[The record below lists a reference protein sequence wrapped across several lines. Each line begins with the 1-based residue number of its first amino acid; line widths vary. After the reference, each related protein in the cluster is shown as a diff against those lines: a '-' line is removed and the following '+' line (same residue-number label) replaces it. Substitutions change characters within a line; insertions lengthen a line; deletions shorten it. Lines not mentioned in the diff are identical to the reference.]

1 MNKSVKIYLI
11 FLVVVIIGI
20 LVLDSSKPKP
30 INWSPTYSVSDKIPF
45 GLYVFN
51 QELRGLLHPD
61 TLQTINVTP
70 YEFFDDYYNYDTLV
84 NAYSTNGTFVAI
96 NNYPNIDDQSVQELL
111 YFASQGNSIFL
122 SMKTLPQMLLD
133 SLKLDYRSDFE
144 LTDNTALWFTNENL
158 GTEKYNLVEGLG
170 SNYFSSIDTLNTT
183 ILGYQGTDKAF
194 ANYIKV
200 PYKQGNF
207 LLHLQPAAF
216 TNFHLLKGNHSEYA
230 EKVLS
235 YIPKGNI
242 FWYTKDLT
250 DGHISQNPMRFFFGQ
265 PALKAAWYLF
275 LLGMLVFILFN
286 AKRKQRIVPVIVPL
300 ENTTIEFTKTI
311 GNLYFQEGNHHNI
324 IDKKIIYLLDKIR
337 REYLLD
343 TTSLDEKFV
352 QKLQQKTG
360 KNLEDLNQLFYK
372 INQHRKGHYESVEN
386 DLVEINTLIEKIFN

>member
-11 FLVVVIIGI
+11 FLVIVIIG
-20 LVLDSSKPKP
+20 VVVVDTNSPKP
-30 INWSPTYSVSDKIPF
+30 INWSPTYSISDKIPF

-51 QELRGLLHPD
+51 QELKEILKPD

-70 YEFFDDYYNYDTLV
+70 YEYFDDYYNYDTLV
-84 NAYSTNGTFVAI
+84 STYSTSGTFIAI
-96 NNYPNIDDQSVQELL
+96 SDYPNIDDQSVQELL

-122 SMKTLPQMLLD
+122 SMKTMPQMLLD
-133 SLKLDYRSDFE
+133 SLKLDFRSDFE
-144 LTDNTALWFTNENL
+144 LTNTTVLWFTNENL
-158 GTEKYNLVEGLG
+158 GPEKYNLVEGLG
-170 SNYFSSIDTLNTT
+170 SNYFSAIDTLNTT

-200 PYKQGNF
+200 AYKGGDF
-207 LLHLQPAAF
+207 LLHLQPVAF
-216 TNFHLLKGNHSEYA
+216 TNYHLLKGNHSEYV

-242 FWYTKDLT
+242 FWYTKGLT
-250 DGHISQNPMRFFFGQ
+250 DGHISQNPMRFIFSQ

-275 LLGMLVFILFN
+275 LLGMIVFILFN
-286 AKRKQRIVPVIVPL
+286 SKRKQRIVPVIVPL

-343 TTSLDEKFV
+343 TTTLDEKFV

>member
-1 MNKSVKIYLI
+1 MNQSVKIYLI
-11 FLVVVIIGI
+11 FLVTVIIGVI
-20 LVLDSSKPKP
+20 ALDSSKPKP
-30 INWSPTYSVSDKIPF
+30 INWSPTYSVNDKIPF
-45 GLYVFN
+45 GLYVFD
-51 QELRGLLHPD
+51 QELKGILKPD
-61 TLQTINVTP
+61 TLETVNVTP

-84 NAYSTNGTFVAI
+84 NTYSTSGTFIAI
-96 NNYPNIDDQSVQELL
+96 NDYPNIDDQSVQELL
-111 YFASQGNSIFL
+111 YFASQGNNIFL

-133 SLKLDYRSDFE
+133 SLNLDFRSDFE
-144 LTDNTALWFTNENL
+144 LTNNTALWFTNEKL
-158 GTEKYNLVEGLG
+158 GPEKYNLVEGLG
-170 SNYFSSIDTLNTT
+170 SNYFSRIDTLNTT

-200 PYKQGNF
+200 AYKGGDF

-216 TNFHLLKGNHSEYA
+216 TNYHLLKGNHSEYA

-235 YIPKGNI
+235 YIPKGNV

-250 DGHISQNPMRFFFGQ
+250 DGHISQNPMRFIFSQ

-275 LLGMLVFILFN
+275 LLGMIIFILFN
-286 AKRKQRIVPVIVPL
+286 AKRKQRIVPIIVPL

-311 GNLYFQEGNHHNI
+311 GNLYFQEGNHHTI

-343 TTSLDEKFV
+343 TTNLDEKFV

-360 KNLEDLNQLFYK
+360 KNTEDLKQLFHK

>member
-11 FLVVVIIGI
+11 FLVIVIIG
-20 LVLDSSKPKP
+20 VVVADSNTPKP
-30 INWSPTYSVSDKIPF
+30 INWSPTYSINDKIPF

-51 QELRGLLHPD
+51 QELKGILKRD

-70 YEFFDDYYNYDTLV
+70 YEYFDDYYNYDTLV
-84 NAYSTNGTFVAI
+84 STYSTSGTFIAI
-96 NNYPNIDDQSVQELL
+96 SDYPNIDDQSVQELL

-122 SMKTLPQMLLD
+122 SMKTMPQMLLD
-133 SLKLDYRSDFE
+133 SLKLDFRSDFE
-144 LTDNTALWFTNENL
+144 LTNTTALWFTNENL
-158 GTEKYNLVEGLG
+158 GPEKYNLVEGLG
-170 SNYFSSIDTLNTT
+170 SNYFSAIDTLNTT
-183 ILGYQGTDKAF
+183 ILGYQGTNKAF

-216 TNFHLLKGNHSEYA
+216 SNYHLLKGNHSEYA

-242 FWYTKDLT
+242 FWYTKGLT
-250 DGHISQNPMRFFFGQ
+250 DGHISQNPMRFIFSQ
-265 PALKAAWYLF
+265 PALKASWYLF
-275 LLGMLVFILFN
+275 LVGMIIFILFN
-286 AKRKQRIVPVIVPL
+286 SKRKQRIVPVIVPL

-311 GNLYFQEGNHHNI
+311 GILYFQEGNHHNI

-343 TTSLDEKFV
+343 TTTLDEKFV

-360 KNLEDLNQLFYK
+360 KNLEDLKQLFYK

-386 DLVEINTLIEKIFN
+386 DLVEMNTLIEKIFS

>member
-1 MNKSVKIYLI
+1 MNQSVKIYLI
-11 FLVVVIIGI
+11 FLVIVIIG
-20 LVLDSSKPKP
+20 VVALDSSTPKP
-30 INWSPTYSVSDKIPF
+30 INWSPTYSVNDKIPF
-45 GLYVFN
+45 GLYVFD
-51 QELRGLLHPD
+51 QELKGILKPD
-61 TLQTINVTP
+61 TLETVNVTP

-84 NAYSTNGTFVAI
+84 NTYSTSGTFIAI
-96 NNYPNIDDQSVQELL
+96 NDYPNIDDQSVQELL
-111 YFASQGNSIFL
+111 YFASQGNNIFL

-133 SLKLDYRSDFE
+133 SLNLDFRSDFE
-144 LTDNTALWFTNENL
+144 LTNNTALWFTNEKL
-158 GTEKYNLVEGLG
+158 CPEKYNLVEGLG
-170 SNYFSSIDTLNTT
+170 SNYFSRIDTLNTT

-200 PYKQGNF
+200 AYKGGDF
-207 LLHLQPAAF
+207 LLHLQPATF
-216 TNFHLLKGNHSEYA
+216 TNYHLLKGNHSEYA

-250 DGHISQNPMRFFFGQ
+250 NGHISQNPMRFIFSQ

-275 LLGMLVFILFN
+275 LLGMIVFILFN

-311 GNLYFQEGNHHNI
+311 GNLYFQEGNHHTI
-324 IDKKIIYLLDKIR
+324 MEKKIIYLLDKIR

-343 TTSLDEKFV
+343 TTNLDEKFV

-360 KNLEDLNQLFYK
+360 KNTEDLKQLFHK